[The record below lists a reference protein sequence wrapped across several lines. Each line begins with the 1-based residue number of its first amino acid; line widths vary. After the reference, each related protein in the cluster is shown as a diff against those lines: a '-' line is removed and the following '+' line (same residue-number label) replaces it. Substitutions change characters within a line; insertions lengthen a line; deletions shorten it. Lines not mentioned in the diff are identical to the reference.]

1 MVVDNA
7 SRARDSAFVNINFI
21 CWLVLSL
28 SNHVDLGA
36 FFVFVV
42 DAPITLFTK
51 I

>member
-1 MVVDNA
+1 MANDDA
-7 SRARDSAFVNINFI
+7 SRAKETAFVNINFVCKLI
-21 CWLVLSL
+21 LSL
-28 SNHVDLGA
+28 SDHVDLGA